1 MAQVR
6 LIFQSNGDTKLM
18 SREYKAIV
26 FLIFSHLA
34 FPAQGVLSLSTSTFT
49 LQKTN
54 IWGVRPQALYW
65 RPGVAHKPPDQNRVL
80 PHPYLLIA

>member
-1 MAQVR
+1 MAQAR

-18 SREYKAIV
+18 SRECKAIV

-34 FPAQGVLSLSTSTFT
+34 FPVQGVLSLSTFT

-65 RPGVAHKPPDQNRVL
+65 RPCVAHKPADQNTAL
-80 PHPYLLIA
+80 PCPYLLIA